1 MENNG
6 ELIVNAINSITNRA
20 CLICCKEIGSA
31 STWIKCFRCNILL
44 HHDCEEIYTNRR
56 SLHCKCRLCKR
67 IGTLFNTSNILC
79 E

>member
-6 ELIVNAINSITNRA
+6 ELIVNAISSITNRT
-20 CLICCKEIGSA
+20 CLKCCKAIGSA

-44 HHDCEEIYTNRR
+44 HHDCEEMHSNRR
-56 SLHCKCRLCKR
+56 TLHCKCQLCKG
-67 IGTLFNTSNILC
+67 IGTLFITSNILC